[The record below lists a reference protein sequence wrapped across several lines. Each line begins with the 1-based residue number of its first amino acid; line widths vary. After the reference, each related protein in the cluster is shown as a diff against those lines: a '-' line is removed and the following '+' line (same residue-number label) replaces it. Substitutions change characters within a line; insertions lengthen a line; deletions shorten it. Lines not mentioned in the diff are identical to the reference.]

1 MTKIQNLDRVLIM
14 CNELYF
20 VSTDSPF
27 VFDIFI
33 KTNLLTVLQCN
44 NPNYLINYDKRML
57 RLEQYNYICFNLYKI
72 LYVRYWE
79 SHYYL
84 ALKGHPEYQFK
95 SKKSFKVQPI
105 TFKCVIDFIF

>member
-33 KTNLLTVLQCN
+33 KTN
-44 NPNYLINYDKRML
+44 
-57 RLEQYNYICFNLYKI
+57 
-72 LYVRYWE
+72 
-79 SHYYL
+79 
-84 ALKGHPEYQFK
+84 
-95 SKKSFKVQPI
+95 
-105 TFKCVIDFIF
+105 